1 MVFCCD
7 TFLVNGASEAITE
20 DPLME
25 MYQNHK
31 NYDENR
37 RKRIQKR
44 YRSAYRKSKVIFK
57 HRLIESIRMFSVV
70 KFDEKSGALIVN
82 YSGLRTG

>member
-1 MVFCCD
+1 MFFCCD
-7 TFLVNGASEAITE
+7 TFLVNGAGEAITE

-57 HRLIESIRMFSVV
+57 HR
-70 KFDEKSGALIVN
+70 
-82 YSGLRTG
+82 